1 MHRCGWPKFHA
12 APLGSS
18 GSLVS
23 CFLRF
28 DNCFGTWRPKRC
40 YKVSKSMADC
50 KISSVISCEFSGKKM
65 AVETWHAA
73 YGKRA
78 LFRSLLFVLGVG
90 FLRSPDASAARVRSV
105 GCASMDVCQLRQG
118 KTGATSVA
126 EMCSPAC
133 AISRWGGRDCC
144 MRQVRREDHA
154 GLISES

>member
-40 YKVSKSMADC
+40 YKVSKSVADC

-65 AVETWHAA
+65 AVGTWRAA

-78 LFRSLLFVLGVG
+78 LFRSLLFVFGVG
-90 FLRSPDASAARVRSV
+90 FLRFQAASAACARSV
-105 GCASMDVCQLRQG
+105 GGASMYVCRLRHG
-118 KTGATSVA
+118 KTGAASVA
-126 EMCSPAC
+126 EMRSPAC

-144 MRQVRREDHA
+144 MRQVRRGDRA